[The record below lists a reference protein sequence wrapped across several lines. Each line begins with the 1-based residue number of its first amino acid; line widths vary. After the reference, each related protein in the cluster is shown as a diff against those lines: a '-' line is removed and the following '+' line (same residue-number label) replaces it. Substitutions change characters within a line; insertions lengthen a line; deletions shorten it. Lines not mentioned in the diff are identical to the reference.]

1 MSYPYPLVVFD
12 LDGTLVDS
20 SGDLTDAVNHKLA
33 FAGRPL
39 LGVEQ
44 VKTMVGGGAKHMLSQ
59 GLEATGGSS
68 PETFRPL
75 YKRMLAY
82 YGEHLSV
89 HTRPFPGVVAALD
102 QLDAMGVTVAI
113 GSALVL
119 TRCTLSR
126 LKAS

>member
-1 MSYPYPLVVFD
+1 
-12 LDGTLVDS
+12 
-20 SGDLTDAVNHKLA
+20 
-33 FAGRPL
+33 
-39 LGVEQ
+39 
-44 VKTMVGGGAKHMLSQ
+44 HMLSQ

-113 GSALVL
+113 VTNKFEDFAL
-119 TRCTLSR
+119 R
-126 LKAS
+126 LLDELGLRERFATI